1 MGFKFFFRQ
10 TIEGF
15 QGFGKLLGYLNYH
28 NLTLMNYI
36 YDKKLSE
43 ASYKTC
49 LNNISNLFGSP
60 FIDHYYDKFDGRQLI
75 EAIQIFNRFDNQNV
89 TSKIN
94 EIGQI
99 FFLRRLQNY
108 VLNESAEVEAN
119 MLSNEIK
126 SLNEINLLILKN
138 HININFVKDQNVNP
152 ENEENNNTN

>member
-1 MGFKFFFRQ
+1 MKDIAPPRYPPLKTSPESPTFMGRLTRFILNLTNPKNSIFCPANYTWYDRNNNNEVFGIKHLNKIKLAIG
-10 TIEGF
+10 IEGF

-89 TSKIN
+89 T
-94 EIGQI
+94 
-99 FFLRRLQNY
+99 
-108 VLNESAEVEAN
+108 
-119 MLSNEIK
+119 
-126 SLNEINLLILKN
+126 
-138 HININFVKDQNVNP
+138 
-152 ENEENNNTN
+152 